1 MKGTM
6 CFLLAAV
13 LAVGFFGCSENPAG
27 PTDSINLSVPMFAL
41 QDSWQLND
49 SVWTYELVLASRAF
63 YPAVEDSASLL
74 GMRVDGADLTNWRL
88 GVIGRER
95 DGAWIFRVSTKNAD
109 KRINFVRGS
118 NWVRVDSLKKISFFE
133 PSDSSGHGNLAIH
146 FESGRIFS
154 VSGHDTLYIIRT
166 VITVIRDTLPGKIIY
181 DTLKITNHD
190 TVHVRDTVFYALHA
204 FIPIDKGRVI
214 DTSKSFL
221 RDTVWLDADFLKGII
236 TEDTIVST
244 RIVHTVWLISAA
256 GDTTIV
262 RDTTLAPVQ
271 VYRYRA
277 DTTSFVLAQY
287 GASIVQSETVYRFGI
302 TVKAFAYSGRNDD
315 SVSLTGLD
323 TSKWTFVGK
332 IGGYFVLDAKLA
344 KGTTYHFN
352 FVGNKGTWAKQEIL
366 LLSPLAVKI
375 GANCDIVCKVDGT
388 GLVKP

>member
-49 SVWTYELVLASRAF
+49 SVWTYELALASRAF

-74 GMRVDGADLTNWRL
+74 GMRADGADLTNWRL

-95 DGAWIFRVSTKNAD
+95 DGVWVFRVSTKNAD
-109 KRINFVRGS
+109 KRINFTRGS
-118 NWVRVDSLKKISFFE
+118 NWAKIDSLKKISFFE
-133 PSDSSGHGNLAIH
+133 ASDSSGHGNLAIR
-146 FESGRIFS
+146 FENGKLFS
-154 VSGHDTLYIIRT
+154 VGNHDTLYIIRT
-166 VITVIRDTLPGKIIY
+166 VITVIRDTVAGKIIY
-181 DTLKITNHD
+181 DTLKITDHD
-190 TVHVRDTVFYALHA
+190 TVHVRDTVFLAV
-204 FIPIDKGRVI
+204 IKIDKGIVA
-214 DTSKSFL
+214 DTSKTFL
-221 RDTVWLDADFLKGII
+221 RDTSWLDVDLLKGVI
-236 TEDTIVST
+236 TEDTIVQRRS
-244 RIVHTVWLISAA
+244 IHTVLWILAS
-256 GDTTIV
+256 GDTTV
-262 RDTTLAPVQ
+262 EHDTTLAPVQ

-277 DTTSFVLAQY
+277 DTTSFVVAQY